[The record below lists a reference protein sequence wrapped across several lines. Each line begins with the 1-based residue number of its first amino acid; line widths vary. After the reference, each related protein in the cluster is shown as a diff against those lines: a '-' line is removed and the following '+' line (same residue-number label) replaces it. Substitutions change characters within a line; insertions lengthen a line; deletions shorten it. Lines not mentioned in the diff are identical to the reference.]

1 MTVASQVSTN
11 CRVQPGVTG
20 NKGLRSQRGLGVS
33 CRRVQA
39 ARPSVLRR
47 GVQNTG
53 SKDQARP
60 DPRPNLN
67 ETTEQ
72 IRDVPEPSVDQS
84 KTQNIAPGNISN
96 ENAEKR
102 ADIGATRPPTL
113 FEAQSFDGPAPETIN
128 GRLAMLGVTS
138 ALAAE
143 FVTGV
148 GLREQ
153 WLKAPA
159 PILFSFAII
168 AIASYIPI
176 LKGFT
181 RKEPFANGFWSTKAE
196 NWNGRVAMM
205 GFTFLIITEALSGK
219 SIPQFYGLL

>member
-1 MTVASQVSTN
+1 MIPAVSRT
-11 CRVQPGVTG
+11 
-20 NKGLRSQRGLGVS
+20 
-33 CRRVQA
+33 
-39 ARPSVLRR
+39 SVISSRLQLSIVGSLRR
-47 GVQNTG
+47 STVSHSSVSNVRRSVIRRAGEG
-53 SKDQARP
+53 SGPQ
-60 DPRPNLN
+60 DPAGPRG

-72 IRDVPEPSVDQS
+72 IRDVQEPNIDQS
-84 KTQNIAPGNISN
+84 KTENIQPGNISS
-96 ENAEKR
+96 ENAERR

-143 FVTGV
+143 LVTGV

-181 RKEPFANGFWSTKAE
+181 RKEPFENGPFTTQAE
-196 NWNGRVAMM
+196 NWNGRAAMM

>member
-1 MTVASQVSTN
+1 MTTMAQTRTVGSHVQASTTGSLRRPALVS
-11 CRVQPGVTG
+11 
-20 NKGLRSQRGLGVS
+20 
-33 CRRVQA
+33 RRVAGVRRSVIRRA
-39 ARPSVLRR
+39 AED
-47 GVQNTG
+47 GQGNTPG
-53 SKDQARP
+53 L
-60 DPRPNLN
+60 PRPNLN
-67 ETTEQ
+67 QGTEQ
-72 IRDVPEPSVDQS
+72 TNDVAEPKVDQS
-84 KTQNIAPGNISN
+84 KVQNIAPGNISN
-96 ENAEKR
+96 QNAEKR

-128 GRLAMLGVTS
+128 GRLAMLGITS

-153 WLKAPA
+153 WLEAPA
-159 PILFSFAII
+159 PILFSFAVI

-181 RKEPFANGFWSTKAE
+181 RKEPFANGVWQTKAE

-205 GFTFLIITEALSGK
+205 GFTALIITEALSGK
-219 SIPQFYGLL
+219 SIPQFYGLM

>member
-1 MTVASQVSTN
+1 MIPAVSRTSVISSRLQLSIVGSLRRSTVSHS
-11 CRVQPGVTG
+11 
-20 NKGLRSQRGLGVS
+20 
-33 CRRVQA
+33 
-39 ARPSVLRR
+39 SVLNVRR
-47 GVQNTG
+47 SVIRRAGEG
-53 SKDQARP
+53 SGPQ
-60 DPRPNLN
+60 DPAGPRG

-72 IRDVPEPSVDQS
+72 IRDVQEPNIDQS
-84 KTQNIAPGNISN
+84 KTENIQPGNISS
-96 ENAEKR
+96 ENAERR

-143 FVTGV
+143 LVTGV

-181 RKEPFANGFWSTKAE
+181 RKEPFENGPFTTQAE
-196 NWNGRVAMM
+196 NWNGRAAMM

>member
-1 MTVASQVSTN
+1 MITAMSPASVISS
-11 CRVQPGVTG
+11 RVQLSV
-20 NKGLRSQRGLGVS
+20 RSQRRS
-33 CRRVQA
+33 APSRN
-39 ARPSVLRR
+39 SVLSVRR
-47 GVQNTG
+47 SVIRRAGEG
-53 SKDQARP
+53 SSPQ
-60 DPRPNLN
+60 DPAGPRG

-72 IRDVPEPSVDQS
+72 IRDVKEPNIDQS
-84 KTQNIAPGNISN
+84 KTENIQPGNISS
-96 ENAEKR
+96 ENAERR

-143 FVTGV
+143 LVTGV

-181 RKEPFANGFWSTKAE
+181 RKEPFENGPFTTKAE
-196 NWNGRVAMM
+196 NWNGRAAMM
-205 GFTFLIITEALSGK
+205 GFTFLIVTEALSGK
-219 SIPQFYGLL
+219 SIPQFYGLM

>member
-1 MTVASQVSTN
+1 MQFSA
-11 CRVQPGVTG
+11 
-20 NKGLRSQRGLGVS
+20 
-33 CRRVQA
+33 
-39 ARPSVLRR
+39 
-47 GVQNTG
+47 
-53 SKDQARP
+53 
-60 DPRPNLN
+60 
-67 ETTEQ
+67 
-72 IRDVPEPSVDQS
+72 
-84 KTQNIAPGNISN
+84 
-96 ENAEKR
+96 
-102 ADIGATRPPTL
+102 
-113 FEAQSFDGPAPETIN
+113 EAQSFDGPAPETIN

-181 RKEPFANGFWSTKAE
+181 RYRHSNCGS
-196 NWNGRVAMM
+196 AMPACC
-205 GFTFLIITEALSGK
+205 GTAAAILLQCCYVVQLSACLMYTYVYTCMVCMYTCMVYVPKFVCCAVQKGAFCK
-219 SIPQFYGLL
+219 RILEHQS

>member
-1 MTVASQVSTN
+1 MVRRASGNAEDGQGNT
-11 CRVQPGVTG
+11 PG
-20 NKGLRSQRGLGVS
+20 L
-33 CRRVQA
+33 
-39 ARPSVLRR
+39 
-47 GVQNTG
+47 
-53 SKDQARP
+53 
-60 DPRPNLN
+60 PRPNLN
-67 ETTEQ
+67 QGTEQ
-72 IRDVPEPSVDQS
+72 TNDVAEPKVDQS
-84 KTQNIAPGNISN
+84 KVKNIAAGNISN

-102 ADIGATRPPTL
+102 ADLGAVRPPTL

-128 GRLAMLGVTS
+128 GRLAMLGITS

-153 WLKAPA
+153 WLDAPA

-181 RKEPFANGFWSTKAE
+181 RKEPFANGIWQTKAE

-205 GFTFLIITEALSGK
+205 GFTALIITEALSGK
-219 SIPQFYGLL
+219 SIPQFYGLM

>member
-1 MTVASQVSTN
+1 MITAMSPASVISS
-11 CRVQPGVTG
+11 RVQLSV
-20 NKGLRSQRGLGVS
+20 RSQRRS
-33 CRRVQA
+33 APSRN
-39 ARPSVLRR
+39 SVLSVRR
-47 GVQNTG
+47 SVIRRAGEG
-53 SKDQARP
+53 SSPQ
-60 DPRPNLN
+60 DPAGPRG

-72 IRDVPEPSVDQS
+72 IRDVKEPNIDQS
-84 KTQNIAPGNISN
+84 KTENIQPGNISS
-96 ENAEKR
+96 ENAERR

-113 FEAQSFDGPAPETIN
+113 FGKRPCWSAVPRTFPYDTSSQYKACIQGLYTYGVPSKFLFAEAQSFDGPAPETIN

-143 FVTGV
+143 LVTGV

-181 RKEPFANGFWSTKAE
+181 RYAAFVCTQS
-196 NWNGRVAMM
+196 
-205 GFTFLIITEALSGK
+205 
-219 SIPQFYGLL
+219 

>member
-1 MTVASQVSTN
+1 MMAAMSHTSVLTS
-11 CRVQPGVTG
+11 RVQLSVV
-20 NKGLRSQRGLGVS
+20 SQRRSTLRCNPVLS
-33 CRRVQA
+33 ARR
-39 ARPSVLRR
+39 SVIRR
-47 GVQNTG
+47 AGPQEPAG
-53 SKDQARP
+53 
-60 DPRPNLN
+60 PRG

-72 IRDVPEPSVDQS
+72 ISDVPEPSIDQS
-84 KTQNIAPGNISN
+84 KTENIQPGNISN
-96 ENAEKR
+96 ENAERR

-143 FVTGV
+143 LVTGV

-181 RKEPFANGFWSTKAE
+181 RKESFENGPFTTKAE
-196 NWNGRVAMM
+196 NWNGRAAMM

>member
-1 MTVASQVSTN
+1 MIPAVSRTSVISSRLQLSVVGSLRRSTVSHS
-11 CRVQPGVTG
+11 
-20 NKGLRSQRGLGVS
+20 
-33 CRRVQA
+33 
-39 ARPSVLRR
+39 SVLNVRR
-47 GVQNTG
+47 SVIRRAGEG
-53 SKDQARP
+53 SGPQ
-60 DPRPNLN
+60 DPAGPRG

-72 IRDVPEPSVDQS
+72 IRDVQEPNIDQS
-84 KTQNIAPGNISN
+84 KTENIQPGNISS
-96 ENAEKR
+96 ENAERR

-143 FVTGV
+143 LVTGV

-181 RKEPFANGFWSTKAE
+181 RKEPFENGPFTTQAE
-196 NWNGRVAMM
+196 NWNGRAAMM

>member
-1 MTVASQVSTN
+1 MITAMSPTSVISTRVQVS
-11 CRVQPGVTG
+11 VG
-20 NKGLRSQRGLGVS
+20 SQRRSALTRNSIVIG
-33 CRRVQA
+33 RR
-39 ARPSVLRR
+39 SVVRR
-47 GVQNTG
+47 AGKG
-53 SKDQARP
+53 S
-60 DPRPNLN
+60 
-67 ETTEQ
+67 
-72 IRDVPEPSVDQS
+72 
-84 KTQNIAPGNISN
+84 
-96 ENAEKR
+96 
-102 ADIGATRPPTL
+102 DIGAKRPPTL

-143 FVTGV
+143 LVTGV

-181 RKEPFANGFWSTKAE
+181 RKEPFENEAVANFLLQE
-196 NWNGRVAMM
+196 DMMM
-205 GFTFLIITEALSGK
+205 GEGENVEQQEGSHHAGLSQALNDVFEDNQGSSRTSLTRQLEKIRRAEQAIKDSEADERIADQLAALQLTLS
-219 SIPQFYGLL
+219 

>member
-1 MTVASQVSTN
+1 MITAMSPTSVISTRVQVS
-11 CRVQPGVTG
+11 VG
-20 NKGLRSQRGLGVS
+20 SQRRSALTRNSIVIG
-33 CRRVQA
+33 RR
-39 ARPSVLRR
+39 SVVRR
-47 GVQNTG
+47 AGKG
-53 SKDQARP
+53 SGPQ
-60 DPRPNLN
+60 DPAGPRG

-72 IRDVPEPSVDQS
+72 INDVQEPNIDQS
-84 KTQNIAPGNISN
+84 KTENIQPGNISN
-96 ENAEKR
+96 ENAERR
-102 ADIGATRPPTL
+102 ADIGAKRPPTL

-143 FVTGV
+143 LVTGV

-181 RKEPFANGFWSTKAE
+181 RKEPFENGPFTTKAE
-196 NWNGRVAMM
+196 NWNGRAAMM